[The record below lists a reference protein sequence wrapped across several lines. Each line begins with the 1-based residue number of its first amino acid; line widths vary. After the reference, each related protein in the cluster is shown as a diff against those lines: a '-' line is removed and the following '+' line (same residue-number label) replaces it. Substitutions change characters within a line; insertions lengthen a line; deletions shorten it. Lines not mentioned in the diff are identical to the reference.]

1 MGDKMAYLPITMYG
15 DKILRKKAGLVK
27 EVSNEDI
34 KLIKDMFDTM
44 HNASGVGLAAN
55 QVGVNK
61 SIFVIDLS
69 GVEGHEDEKPMVF
82 INPKI
87 IERSK
92 EKSVVEEGCLSI
104 PDVRGKIER
113 SQSVKITYQD
123 YDLKQHT
130 IEAFEILARAI
141 QHEYDHL
148 QGIMIVDYL
157 DEDEKKKVQDT
168 LKKIKERE
176 IEVDYPITE
185 NKDYQLK

>member
-1 MGDKMAYLPITMYG
+1 MAYLPITMYG
-15 DKILRKKAGLVK
+15 DKILRKKTGLVK

-34 KLIKDMFDTM
+34 KLIKDMFETM
-44 HNASGVGLAAN
+44 HNANGVGLAAN

-61 SIFVIDLS
+61 SIFVIDIS
-69 GVEGHEDEKPMVF
+69 GVEGHEDVKPMVF

-113 SQSVKITYQD
+113 PQSVKITYQD

-130 IEAFEILARAI
+130 IEAFEILGRAI

-148 QGIMIVDYL
+148 QGILIVDYL
-157 DEDEKKKVQDT
+157 NEDEKKKAQEI

>member
-1 MGDKMAYLPITMYG
+1 MTYLPITMYG
-15 DKILRKKAGLVK
+15 DKILRKKTGQVK
-27 EVSNEDI
+27 EITNEDI

-44 HNASGVGLAAN
+44 HNANGVGLAAN
-55 QVGVNK
+55 QVGSNK
-61 SIFVIDLS
+61 SIFVIDIS

-87 IERSK
+87 VERSEDK
-92 EKSVVEEGCLSI
+92 TVIEEGCLSI
-104 PDVRGKIER
+104 PDVRGRIER
-113 SQSVKITYQD
+113 PKSVKITYQD
-123 YDLKQHT
+123 YDLNEHT
-130 IEAFEILARAI
+130 IEAYEILARAI

-148 QGIMIVDYL
+148 QGTLIIDYL
-157 DEDEKKKVQDT
+157 NEEEKKKVQDI